1 MGKKYKMKIKI
12 KSGNIEAEAKLKNTE
27 TAKKIYNSLPLTGMV
42 NRWGDEVYFSIPV
55 YIEEE
60 KNSMEIVEVGDIA
73 YWPTG
78 NCFCIF
84 FGKTPASKENE
95 PRAASKVNVFGKV
108 LGDAI
113 TFKQTKD
120 GDEITVS
127 KE

>member
-1 MGKKYKMKIKI
+1 MKIKI